1 MTCNELVCIFW
12 LTSSFIVFCSS
23 RWLSSDSLYTILNF
37 LHPTSSHLNTFRFV
51 YVSLCDSSGTSLQRL
66 PLITLECLLGTTDA
80 LGWIML
86 HVKGMSYTLQDAQ
99 QHPWPQ
105 LCQFEMFLDITKF
118 SGKGAITE
126 GTRHPSHYFYHITL
140 LVWLTVPMNICSY
153 SICIFNL
160 LISSFTLSRRDML

>member
-51 YVSLCDSSGTSLQRL
+51 YVSLCDSGGTSLQRL

-118 SGKGAITE
+118 SGKGANIL
-126 GTRHPSHYFYHITL
+126 GNHWRHQAP
-140 LVWLTVPMNICSY
+140 
-153 SICIFNL
+153 
-160 LISSFTLSRRDML
+160 FTLFLSHHSVGLTHSPYEYL